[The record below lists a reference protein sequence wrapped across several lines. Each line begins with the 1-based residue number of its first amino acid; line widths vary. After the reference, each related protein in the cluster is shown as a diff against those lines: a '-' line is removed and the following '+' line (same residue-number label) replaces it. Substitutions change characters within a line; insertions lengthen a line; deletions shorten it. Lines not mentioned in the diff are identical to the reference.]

1 MQKAFTLAEV
11 LITLGIIGVV
21 AALTIPSLIQKHKK
35 VVLISKLKKI
45 SSVISQAYNTYTA
58 DNGISP
64 SVDCGDCLLPDDP
77 DNALD
82 VFNKYFMPYLKGAQT
97 EKGTKG
103 VFVYLPDD
111 TAVYFRRNSTDNDG
125 SWGYTY
131 FFACIT
137 HKACE
142 KIENETLFNS
152 ITNGK
157 DVFLLYYDGTPPK
170 MAYKL
175 YTRTQLIERCKNQ
188 AAIEPCTALI
198 VGDGWQ
204 VSKDYPIRL

>member
-1 MQKAFTLAEV
+1 MKKGFTLAEV

-21 AALTIPSLIQKHKK
+21 AALTMPTLIQNHKK
-35 VVLISKLKKI
+35 VVVISKLKKI
-45 SSVISQAYNTYTA
+45 SSVISQAYNSYTA
-58 DNGISP
+58 ENGVSP
-64 SVDCGDCLLPDDP
+64 TDDCGDCLLPDDP

-103 VFVYLPDD
+103 VFVYFPDD
-111 TAVYFRRNSTDNDG
+111 TAVYFRRNSTTNIG
-125 SWGYTY
+125 SWDNVY
-131 FFACIT
+131 FFACIS
-137 HKACE
+137 HKACK
-142 KIENETLFNS
+142 KIENETQYKN

-157 DVFLLYYDGTPPK
+157 DIFLFYSNGKPPIV
-170 MAYKL
+170 AYKT
-175 YTRTQLIERCKNQ
+175 YTRTQLIEKCKNQ
-188 AAIEPCTALI
+188 ASVEPCTALI